1 MRFHDKLRRV
11 ARRNKA
17 VISADPDGLMAALQ
31 VTKRLVTEA
40 HRDDRSLSIIEA
52 LGQAVGMAAPVDDGR
67 TFWAAVRVIVRHTSV
82 EKSSLEILSD
92 AIEAQ
97 GRTNLFQQ
105 KGPKP

>member
-1 MRFHDKLRRV
+1 MRFHDKLRRA

-17 VISADPDGLMAALQ
+17 VASADPDGLLSALQ
-31 VTKRLVTEA
+31 VTKRLVLEG
-40 HRDDRSLSIIEA
+40 HRSDNNVSIIDA
-52 LGQAVGMAAPVDDGR
+52 LSRAVGMAAPVDDGR
-67 TFWAAVRVIVRHTSV
+67 TFWAAVRVIVRHTSP

-97 GRTNLFQQ
+97 GKTNLLAQ